1 MTLITPIHSDPPP
14 DIMCQW
20 LQIIPMEQ
28 VGHDIDPE
36 DCTLP
41 DVEWLH
47 NWHEHLSKIPSLPP
61 QVPPSARAITTP
73 LAVSACRNLLI
84 SHPNRELVHFFL
96 SGITHGF
103 RIGFDHT
110 SCQLSSSRRNLH
122 SASEHPE
129 VIDKY
134 LLSELKES
142 RVTGPFAPSDIPAA
156 HISRF
161 GVIPKSPAR

>member
-1 MTLITPIHSDPPP
+1 MGMCVLPLMTLITPIHSDPPP

-20 LQIIPMEQ
+20 PQIIPMEQ
-28 VGHDIDPE
+28 VGHNIDPE

-47 NWHEHLSKIPSLPP
+47 NWHEHLSKIPSLPRR
-61 QVPPSARAITTP
+61 VPPSERAITTP
-73 LAVSACRNLLI
+73 LAVSAWRNLLI

-96 SGITHGF
+96 AGIMHGF

-129 VIDKY
+129 VINEY

-142 RVTGPFAPSDIPAA
+142 RVTGPFPPP
-156 HISRF
+156 ISLQHT
-161 GVIPKSPAR
+161 